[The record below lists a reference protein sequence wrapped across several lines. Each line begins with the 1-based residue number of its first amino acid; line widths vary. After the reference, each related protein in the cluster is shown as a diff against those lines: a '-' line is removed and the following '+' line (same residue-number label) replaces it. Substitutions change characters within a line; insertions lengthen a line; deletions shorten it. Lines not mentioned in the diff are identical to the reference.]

1 MSRLINPYQVFLGTT
16 GQVLSNGTLEFYENE
31 TTTAKAYYSDADL
44 TTVGGTTYTLDAYG
58 RVTGNVWLDGEYR
71 IVVKNSAGATQ
82 YTIDDVSSITTS
94 GAGGGSTETVQGT
107 VYNKFINGACRVASD
122 GGSVSVSGSYQE
134 SEVAGIFVK
143 AGGTPTN
150 GTADLVKTADVGTS
164 GYALQVTDLTT
175 GAGGTVY
182 YRFRFNSV
190 DSRDVVNGSAVFQ
203 CAVLQNTG
211 SSKTYTISV
220 YKANAE
226 DDFSGTTLIS
236 ASSGDSVS
244 DLTNTVIFHSVS
256 NMGDCSN
263 GIEVVVTCGCGAVTT
278 KDFYINDVVFRKGAS
293 QISFTQF
300 PYDRDYAAIKFTNR
314 DFYGP
319 PGYLYGLAIS
329 NNAVDAQHDIDI
341 SAGGCRN
348 SDDTASIVLSSA
360 ITKQIDQN
368 WAAGSAAGGF
378 PSGLTLSNAT
388 WYRVFVIAKP
398 DGTTDAGF
406 DTSATAANL
415 LSDATGY
422 TLYRRIGWVRTDG
435 SANILEFRQDGDRF
449 FWNAPFEAATWTLA
463 ATAANLVVG
472 APPSSIAVASFDLQ
486 VTAGNTI
493 YNVVRHPDGTDTAA
507 SASSFTFMARA
518 VGAADTRSS
527 FEVQCPTDASSQIEI
542 RSSGTAGIA
551 QAVMSLGW
559 IDTRGR
565 V

>member
-31 TTTAKAYYSDADL
+31 TTTPKAYYSDADL
-44 TTVGGTTYTLDAYG
+44 TTVGGTTYALDAYG

-82 YTIDDVSSITTS
+82 YTIDDVSSVTTS
-94 GAGGGSTETVQGT
+94 GGGGSTEDVQGT

-122 GGSVSVSGSYQE
+122 GGPVSISGSYQE
-134 SEVAGIFVK
+134 SEVSGISVK

-150 GTADLVKTADVGTS
+150 GTADLVKTSSVGTS

-175 GAGGTVY
+175 GAGGTVD

-190 DSRDVVNGSAVFQ
+190 DSRDLVNSSAVFQ

-211 SSKTYTISV
+211 SSKTYTISI

-256 NMGDCSN
+256 DMGDCSN

-278 KDFYINDVVFRKGAS
+278 KDFYINDIVFRKGAS

-319 PGYLYGLAIS
+319 PGYLYGLSIS
-329 NNAVDAQHDIDI
+329 NNSVDAQHDIDI
-341 SAGGCRN
+341 AAGGCRN
-348 SDDTASIVLSSA
+348 SDNTASIVLSSA

-368 WAAGSAAGGF
+368 WADGTGVGGF
-378 PSGLTLSNAT
+378 PSGLTLANST
-388 WYRVFVIAKP
+388 WYRVFLIAKP

-406 DTSATAANL
+406 DISATAANL

-435 SANILEFRQDGDRF
+435 SANIIEFRQDGDTV
-449 FWNAPFEAATWTLA
+449 FWGAPFEAAAWSLSTS
-463 ATAANLVVG
+463 AANLVVG
-472 APPSSIAVASFDLQ
+472 APPETTAMLSFELQ
-486 VTAGNTI
+486 ATAGNSVYT
-493 YNVVRHPDGTDTAA
+493 VVRHPDATDVAA
-507 SASSFTFMARA
+507 SATSYTFMLRA
-518 VGAADTRSS
+518 PGATDSRAS
-527 FEVQCPTDASSQIEI
+527 FRVECPTDGSSQVEV
-542 RSSGTAGIA
+542 RSSGTAGSA
-551 QAVMSLGW
+551 PSVMSLGW